1 MTAPLERLAHLAGQI
16 GVELP
21 NAEHD
26 LLEVHTALAATP
38 ERRLLL
44 EIAEEIG
51 TPHHVRT
58 RIRAA
63 LEIETPT
70 ERQQR
75 AELEYRARCI
85 AAATGLLAITAEDA
99 RAILEMTWLEDA
111 SPEARDAFKRLER
124 AVVGRGAIAVGE
136 P

>member
-1 MTAPLERLAHLAGQI
+1 MTA
-16 GVELP
+16 
-21 NAEHD
+21 HD
-26 LLEVHTALAATP
+26 LLEAHPSLTASA

-51 TPHHVRT
+51 TPYHVRT

-63 LEIETPT
+63 LSLETPL

-75 AELEYRARCI
+75 VELEYRARCI

-111 SPEARDAFKRLER
+111 SPAARDAFKRLER
-124 AVVGRGAIAVGE
+124 AVVGRGAALVGDV
-136 P
+136 